1 MARDCLLKICRKDNV
16 EAKTDVCD
24 ELQPCLKTG
33 TDDREVLLFIFQGCF
48 NMQSRSSAAAAIQSA
63 TFPELDSV
71 FLVDR
76 KKKHLVRKELGWSRL
91 RNSDR
96 SGYLFPWLPSS
107 GCLESALYSDQKSL
121 LDPRRLYYM
130 ALFFRVP
137 LRPLCHCP
145 LHCRLE
151 KLLHYYQIDHLAN
164 WPGTGSWVTPA
175 KVVCFY

>member
-48 NMQSRSSAAAAIQSA
+48 NMQSRSSAAAAVQSA

-76 KKKHLVRKELGWSRL
+76 KKTTWLGRS
-91 RNSDR
+91 SDGHV
-96 SGYLFPWLPSS
+96 S
-107 GCLESALYSDQKSL
+107 ET
-121 LDPRRLYYM
+121 
-130 ALFFRVP
+130 
-137 LRPLCHCP
+137 
-145 LHCRLE
+145 
-151 KLLHYYQIDHLAN
+151 QIS
-164 WPGTGSWVTPA
+164 T
-175 KVVCFY
+175 